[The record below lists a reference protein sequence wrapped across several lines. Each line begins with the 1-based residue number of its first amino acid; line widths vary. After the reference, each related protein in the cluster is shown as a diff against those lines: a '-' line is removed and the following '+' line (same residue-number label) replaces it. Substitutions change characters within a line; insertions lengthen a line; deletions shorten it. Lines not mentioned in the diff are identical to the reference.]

1 MKLKETWMGICV
13 WVLYLG
19 GIIFALEFTGLISG
33 LFPSYG
39 NFPLAYLTA
48 PLALLAAG
56 IVFLLGKLLAGALRG
71 VFPNSLNGRIQPVLE
86 VMLPV
91 IVLVISFLTFSYYST
106 LYPVSG
112 SEDLLSEALVTK
124 SSGGVSFGGLL
135 ENVYVTGLNWVMRF
149 LGNTPV
155 AAVVY
160 QFAIR
165 MATVLFL
172 YIALRLSIGVL
183 GAVTGSVLMAAIPYF
198 GYSITELS
206 SKTLLSMTF
215 VLEAMLVVIYVRVI
229 GSKSTDKLWTKLVS
243 AVMGFACGALL
254 FFDAGMVA
262 FFMFLIAA
270 FFMVEVKD
278 KVLNVVVN
286 EIAFLIFGAFSFTL
300 MLGLEC
306 GFVNMQSALL
316 AWRQRFFYV
325 NSKIWEFVAGGLAT
339 TKIMYIA
346 LLAVALISV
355 FAVIK
360 KEGKRRPEKLVP
372 WMLVSL
378 LSVVLSG
385 VLGDTYLNSEF
396 MLYAVLVIMVS
407 CSAASLVFNYDAEL
421 EIEDEE
427 YEEYE
432 EEEIEEDEEEAE
444 EESRGFEVVEP
455 DVRKNSLKELFAEN
469 SEAEEET
476 AISLEPHEWKP
487 YVPEEEDEDEE
498 VEVVPEEEPEEEAF
512 DEEPEEETFEEDTQ
526 EEAEEPEEEAFE
538 ETQEEVEE
546 PEEEVEESEDIPE
559 EVKEEPEEVQ
569 EPAKP
574 LEPHEFVPVEEP
586 VEAPKEEPAPKK
598 LAAPR
603 FVPEGMVLPV
613 GDEDEEDLVPR
624 INLRRQEMEDIGIIS
639 LNRGDQEIKEE
650 TKEEPSKPKK
660 DDFDIDI
667 EDGDDFD
674 I

>member
-71 VFPNSLNGRIQPVLE
+71 VFPNSLNGRIHPVLE

-91 IVLVISFLTFSYYST
+91 IILVISFLTFSYYST

-124 SSGGVSFGGLL
+124 SAGGVSFGGLL

-183 GAVTGSVLMAAIPYF
+183 GAVTGSVLMAAVPYF

-206 SKTLLSMTF
+206 SKTLLSMIF
-215 VLEAMLVVIYVRVI
+215 VLEAMLVVIYARVI

-262 FFMFLIAA
+262 FFVFLIAA

-355 FAVIK
+355 FAVIN

-407 CSAASLVFNYDAEL
+407 CSAAALVFNYDAEP

-487 YVPEEEDEDEE
+487 YVPEEEDEE
-498 VEVVPEEEPEEEAF
+498 VEVVPEEEPVEAL
-512 DEEPEEETFEEDTQ
+512 D
-526 EEAEEPEEEAFE
+526 EEPEEEAFE
-538 ETQEEVEE
+538 EDTQEEVEE
-546 PEEEVEESEDIPE
+546 PEDIPE
-559 EVKEEPEEVQ
+559 EAPEKPEEVQ

-574 LEPHEFVPVEEP
+574 MEPHEFVPVEEP

-598 LAAPR
+598 PAAPR

-650 TKEEPSKPKK
+650 TKEELSKPKK